1 MQHDPFG
8 SLRDWGSVLEHV
20 DELTVN
26 GELDKCQP
34 GLIRILRYKGNWRL
48 REDVLKRVREI
59 ESPSSQLVSQVLN
72 VLDDDNTYYDVRILA
87 SDALIQLLKKTRDSV
102 DDEIEMQVRKV
113 VEQLMVSPQPVL
125 FDEALTNLYSELNRE
140 WKFGN

>member
-1 MQHDPFG
+1 MEHDPFG

-26 GELDKCQP
+26 GQLDNCQP

-48 REDVLKRVREI
+48 REDVLKRVGEI
-59 ESPSSQLVSQVLN
+59 ESPSSQLLCQVVN

-87 SDALIQLLKKTRDSV
+87 SDALIQLLKKPRDGF
-102 DDEIEMQVRKV
+102 DGEIEMQVRKV
-113 VEQLMVSPQPVL
+113 VERLRMSPQPL
-125 FDEALTNLYSELNRE
+125 FFDNALKNLHSELNRE
-140 WKFGN
+140 WKFDN